1 MEFLRFSCTALSLRV
16 PPRIRQRNEKMNG
29 RFLDGAR
36 IVELLTWSPF
46 FFLFNEGFSRRHGN
60 LNVVCCALLFRFVF
74 VCFVL
79 FFSARPLPARFS
91 IMGASKMSVVFVLP
105 ELCWVVAEGTFNC
118 A

>member
-16 PPRIRQRNEKMNG
+16 PPIIRQRNEKMNG

-79 FFSARPLPARFS
+79 FFPLGLFPRGFPLWERL
-91 IMGASKMSVVFVLP
+91 K
-105 ELCWVVAEGTFNC
+105 
-118 A
+118 